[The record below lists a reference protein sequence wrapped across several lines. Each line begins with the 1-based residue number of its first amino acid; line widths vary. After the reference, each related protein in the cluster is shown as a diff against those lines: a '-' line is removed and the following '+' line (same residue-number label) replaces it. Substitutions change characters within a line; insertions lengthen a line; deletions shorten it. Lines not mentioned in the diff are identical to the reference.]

1 LPPWFQGARPWNRL
15 FRHWLCIRIA
25 QNRGL
30 DQRALNTVAATSR
43 FTWLMRRLSRM
54 YWREVPY
61 RAAGVGRALLQSRGL
76 FTAKAVPSAHGARTG
91 AAWCAA
97 PLTRDGHAALLAA
110 ADRLL
115 DGELDVF
122 GQRVPM
128 QDGVPDW
135 NRDPVTGTAIPLGF
149 GLYID
154 FRHIGEGV
162 DIKHLW
168 EVNRHLWWVT
178 LAQAWS
184 VTRREAYLQR
194 LAELIDSWLR
204 DCPYGLGANWAS
216 PVEHGIRLIN
226 WSLVW
231 QLVGGEAS
239 PLWAGDA
246 GRARLQR
253 WYDGVFQHMR
263 FASDNYSLYSSA
275 DNHLIGEAAGVFVAA
290 HTWDR
295 WREARTLRAAA
306 KRILEQE
313 TLKQFAPDGVNREQ
327 AMCYH
332 KFSLQFLLAAGLCAR
347 ANGDD
352 FAPAVWARI
361 EAAVSFLAAMM
372 DAQGRVPAIGDAD
385 DGEVW
390 TLGHGDGFDSYRSLI
405 ALGAALFARED
416 LQAKANSI
424 SSEPDAQLPWLS
436 GLAAPA
442 QASAAA
448 LQRLPQRFEHGG
460 YVLLG
465 RELHTPQ
472 ELRVVIDCGP
482 LGYNRIAGHGHADAL
497 SVLLTWAGREW
508 LVDPGTYCYNAAP
521 QLRHFFRGTRAHNT
535 LVVDGLDQSEY
546 GASFLWLRDVNSTLA
561 AEAPGGAAQS
571 VHASHDGYRRL
582 SDPVTHHRRVTLQA
596 DSLLVEDWLE
606 CAQPHDVT
614 LHWHAASGIAV
625 QRDGDVWALCA
636 DGRTLSLQIDGAA
649 CEADVIIGSDDPVQG
664 WVSQR
669 FYERV
674 AAPTLVA
681 QARLA
686 PRQVLRTLMR
696 FGA

>member
-1 LPPWFQGARPWNRL
+1 
-15 FRHWLCIRIA
+15 
-25 QNRGL
+25 
-30 DQRALNTVAATSR
+30 
-43 FTWLMRRLSRM
+43 
-54 YWREVPY
+54 
-61 RAAGVGRALLQSRGL
+61 
-76 FTAKAVPSAHGARTG
+76 
-91 AAWCAA
+91 
-97 PLTRDGHAALLAA
+97 LLAA

-128 QDGVPDW
+128 HDGVPDW
-135 NRDPVTGTAIPLGF
+135 NRDPVTGTAIPLTF
-149 GLYID
+149 GLHID
-154 FRHIGEGV
+154 FRHIGNGV

-168 EVNRHLWWVT
+168 EVNRHLWWVA

-194 LAELIDSWLR
+194 LAVLIDSWLR

-239 PLWAGDA
+239 PLWVGEA
-246 GRARLQR
+246 GRTRLQR

-263 FASDNYSLYSSA
+263 FASDNYSIYSSA

-295 WREARTLRAAA
+295 WREARALRAAA

-327 AMCYH
+327 AMCYQ

-361 EAAVSFLAAMM
+361 ESAVGFLAAMM

-390 TLGHGDGFDSYRSLI
+390 TLGHGDGFDSYRSVL

-416 LQAKANSI
+416 LQAKVASV
-424 SSEPDAQLPWLS
+424 SDEPDAQLPWLS

-442 QASAAA
+442 KADIQS
-448 LQRLPQRFEHGG
+448 LQRLPRRFEQGG

-465 RELHTPQ
+465 HALHARD
-472 ELRVVIDCGP
+472 ELRVVVDCGP

-497 SVLLTWAGREW
+497 SVLLSWAGREW
-508 LVDPGTYCYNAAP
+508 LVDAGTYCYNAAP
-521 QLRHFFRGTRAHNT
+521 QLRHFFRSTRAHNT
-535 LVVDGLDQSEY
+535 LVVEGLDQSEY
-546 GASFLWLRDVNSTLA
+546 GASFLWLRDVNASLVSEPA
-561 AEAPGGAAQS
+561 VDGAQS
-571 VHASHDGYRRL
+571 VHACHDGYRRL
-582 SDPVTHHRRVTLQA
+582 SDPVTHHRRVSLNA
-596 DSLLVEDWLE
+596 DGVLVEDWLE

-614 LHWHAASGIAV
+614 LHWHAASDVAV
-625 QRDGDVWALCA
+625 ERDGQAWLLRAE
-636 DGRTLSLQIDGAA
+636 GRQMSLQIDGAP
-649 CEADVIIGSDDPVQG
+649 CEAHVISGSDDPVQG
-664 WVSQR
+664 WVSPR
-669 FYERV
+669 FYQR
-674 AAPTLVA
+674 AAASVLAV

-696 FGA
+696 FDA